1 MKKYFIFA
9 AVALVALCNV
19 SCSSSDDEPI
29 PVSGGTSSVTLPEPA
44 AAATAA
50 AFDIPETA
58 PVVSTTGETLE
69 SVNFTESGKA
79 ILSIGTS
86 ATGAKYVTF
95 DSKATKL
102 AANKTRYD
110 LKDGT
115 KDAGYIIATA
125 AAAASAPRRAAGDVT
140 LEFFLKDIEITNND
154 GTTTTVSF
162 TEGTTTNADP
172 LPTPTSSTSL
182 NNICRTW
189 FVDLIDVTLSG
200 DVDCTIT
207 QPDGNLLPIARK
219 AQDNDAQLEYDEFKE
234 FCRSVESITLDKTG
248 LFSIEYKNASGR
260 VEYQKTKS
268 SKVEY
273 IECDGKKASEVC
285 SWYWADTSM
294 NVIRLEFRNSDF
306 GNKFLNED
314 SRIRVDIYGQ
324 LTYFSIATKITGNKN
339 YNAIVVFQLR
349 Q

>member
-19 SCSSSDDEPI
+19 SCSSDEEPI
-29 PVSGGTSSVTLPEPA
+29 PVSGGTSSVTLPQPG

-50 AFDIPETA
+50 AFNIPD
-58 PVVSTTGETLE
+58 VNSTTGQTLDA
-69 SVNFTESGKA
+69 VNFTESGKA
-79 ILSIGTS
+79 VLTIGTAS
-86 ATGAKYVTF
+86 GSKCMTF
-95 DSKATKL
+95 DSAPQKL
-102 AANKTRYD
+102 ADNKTKYT

-115 KDAGYIIATA
+115 KDAGYIIATVKKA
-125 AAAASAPRRAAGDVT
+125 ANAPRRANSETVELEIHLTVDVPEVGSVT
-140 LEFFLKDIEITNND
+140 FDDTTNNANQLPSASE
-154 GTTTTVSF
+154 TT
-162 TEGTTTNADP
+162 A
-172 LPTPTSSTSL
+172 L

-189 FVDLIDVTLSG
+189 YVDLIDVTLSG

-248 LFSIEYKNASGR
+248 LFSIEYKNAQGR
-260 VEYQKTKS
+260 VEYQRTKT

-285 SWYWADTSM
+285 SWSWTDNSM
-294 NVIRLEFRNSDF
+294 NVIRLTFRKSNF

-339 YNAIVVFQLR
+339 YNANVVFQLR
-349 Q
+349 Y